1 MFIDDK
7 FFFFFIIKLKLIV
20 KDKLNFNFQDL
31 KIIINDLIIKFLI
44 K

>member
-7 FFFFFIIKLKLIV
+7 FFFFIIKLKLIV